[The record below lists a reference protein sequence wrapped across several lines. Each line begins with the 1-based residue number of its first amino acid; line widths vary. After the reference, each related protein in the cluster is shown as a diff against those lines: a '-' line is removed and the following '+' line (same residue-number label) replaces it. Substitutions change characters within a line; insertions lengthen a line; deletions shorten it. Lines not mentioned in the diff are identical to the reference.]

1 MLKEGMTK
9 AQVVAVLQGYAYDM
23 NRIVVLV
30 PHGAGA
36 AKQAQLRLKELKN
49 AVHSDFKH
57 RHTIAPSTK
66 LTPMQQAKLVRTIQD
81 VFAALQGIGVNTIP
95 NAEWRSALFGAELD
109 LQGYL
114 ADLRDPEESVEIGAW

>member
-1 MLKEGMTK
+1 MLKEGMSK
-9 AQVVAVLQGYAYDM
+9 AQVVAVLQGYAYDI

-36 AKQAQLRLKELKN
+36 ARQAQSRLSDLKN

-57 RHTIAPSTK
+57 RHAIVPSTQ
-66 LTPMQQAKLVRTIQD
+66 LTSLQQARLVRAIQD
-81 VFAALQGIGVNTIP
+81 VFGALQGIGVNTIP

-109 LQGYL
+109 LQSFL
-114 ADLRDPEESVEIGAW
+114 TELRDPEESVEIGAW

>member
-1 MLKEGMTK
+1 MLREGMSK
-9 AQVVAVLQGYAYDM
+9 AEVVAVLQAYAYDM

-30 PHGAGA
+30 PQGAGA
-36 AKQAQLRLKELKN
+36 ARQAQSRLRDLKN

-57 RHTIAPSTK
+57 RHAIASSTQ
-66 LTPMQQAKLVRTIQD
+66 LTALQQARLVRTIQD
-81 VFAALQGIGVNTIP
+81 VFSALQGIGVNTIP

-114 ADLRDPEESVEIGAW
+114 ADLRDPEENVEIGAW